1 MLDTETK
8 GTGAHVV
15 PLDSVER
22 DADAKPRAEI
32 PWSPPKKTPRE
43 PKPEPP
49 RVPRRFRIV
58 DVLTRAVL
66 LEDGLLREALAVLGG
81 VERMNDVNVFIW
93 EADEDRWRLLS
104 FSEQEVVW
112 KRRPTG

>member
-1 MLDTETK
+1 VLDTETK

-22 DADAKPRAEI
+22 KPDPKPPTQR

-49 RVPRRFRIV
+49 RVPRRFRVV

-66 LEDGLLREALAVLGG
+66 LEDGGLRETLDVLSR
-81 VERMNDVNVFIW
+81 VERMLDVSLFIW
-93 EADEDRWRLLS
+93 EADDERWRLLS
-104 FSEQEVVW
+104 LSEQEVVW